1 MAVYHS
7 EAVEKSIMEADIR
20 TRKQYERLQED
31 PISELYSFVLGSMGR
46 NDTAEES
53 EAEMKLEDAL
63 MNGSAAS
70 AIMNLA
76 ADWHGA
82 GQESGFKMG
91 FRMATKLLTEGLKGM
106 GC

>member
-1 MAVYHS
+1 MAVFHS
-7 EAVEKSIMEADIR
+7 EEVKKAMIEADIC
-20 TRKQYERLQED
+20 TKKQYERLQAD
-31 PISELYSFVLGSMGR
+31 PISELYSFILDSAGR
-46 NDTAEES
+46 DNTAEET
-53 EAEMKLEDAL
+53 EAETKLEDAL

-91 FRMATKLLTEGLKGM
+91 FRMATKLLTEGLKGL
-106 GC
+106 

>member
-1 MAVYHS
+1 MAVNHS
-7 EAVEKSIMEADIR
+7 RAVEKSIMEADIR

-31 PISELYSFVLGSMGR
+31 PISELYSFVLDSMGR

-63 MNGSAAS
+63 MNGNAANV
-70 AIMNLA
+70 IMNLA

-91 FRMATKLLTEGLKGM
+91 FRMATKLLTEGLKGT
-106 GC
+106 GS

>member
-82 GQESGFKMG
+82 G
-91 FRMATKLLTEGLKGM
+91 
-106 GC
+106 